1 LPPTAG
7 SQRGETAALQVVT
20 PVDVVALVDQG
31 MAAIETEQIPRATM
45 IERLCLAFSGPAVE
59 IKAGTG
65 FKYISHETCTR
76 RLNWATGFNWSS
88 RIENVWFRDDGAV
101 RAKAGKTSPPVMV
114 VQLAID
120 IPGLG
125 SHSEIGCHPIQEGA
139 GEDVAYKGAASD
151 ALKRAAMRFNVAIG
165 LYGDDVE
172 GVVASSEETVPAAVT
187 PAPKPKATAAPAAPA
202 AVPGQLDFATVKAGI
217 VQAQGIIGA
226 ETIQAE
232 MKRRFGVDVSSK
244 MTDPQWRELYAWT
257 KVQVDAHNAQKKAA
271 A

>member
-1 LPPTAG
+1 LPPT
-7 SQRGETAALQVVT
+7 TAIADQGQAVALQVVPQT

-31 MAAIETEQIPRATM
+31 LVEIETDQISRATM
-45 IERLCLAFSGPAVE
+45 IERLCLAFTGPAVE

-65 FKYISHETCTR
+65 YRYISHETCTR

-88 RIENVWFRDDGAV
+88 TIDNVWFREDGAV
-101 RAKAGKTSPPVMV
+101 RAKAGAASPTVMI
-114 VQLAID
+114 VQVTIT

-125 SHSEIGCHPIQEGA
+125 SHSEIGVQAIQPGS
-139 GEDVAYKGAASD
+139 GEDAAYKSAASD

-172 GVVASSEETVPAAVT
+172 GVVAASEETVPAAT
-187 PAPKPKATAAPAAPA
+187 PAPKPKSAPAPATTPAAP
-202 AVPGQLDFATVKAGI
+202 GQLEFAAVKAGI

-226 ETIQAE
+226 ETIQTE

-244 MTDPQWRELYAWT
+244 MTDAQWRELYAWT
-257 KVQVDAHNAQKKAA
+257 KVQVDAHNKQKAA
-271 A
+271 